1 MSPKEKP
8 QGPWG
13 ETAQIELGD
22 AGNHWVTFL
31 NVPCGLESTDV
42 TVLVGLDSTDRLAL
56 FGLQTSLPMTTPR
69 LKALP
74 IAALRRAAVQTL
86 MLFGQHPGGDG
97 WVWPAGHESDL
108 KHLRNEDRH
117 SDLFLQSVAAH
128 CRASHASG
136 EPATESLAQALQISI
151 STAERYIRAARE
163 AGFETGTTSPHKSAK
178 RTTTRGNK

>member
-1 MSPKEKP
+1 MSPREKP
-8 QGPWG
+8 PGPWV
-13 ETAQIELGD
+13 EDAEIQLGD
-22 AGNHWVTFL
+22 AGNHWVTFP
-31 NVPCGLESTDV
+31 NVPCGQESTDV
-42 TVLVGLDSTDRLAL
+42 TVLVGLDSTDRVAL

-108 KHLRNEDRH
+108 KHLRSEDTH
-117 SDLFLQSVAAH
+117 SDVFLQSVAAH
-128 CRASHASG
+128 CRASRASG
-136 EPATESLAQALQISI
+136 EPATQSLAQALQIGI

-163 AGFETGTTSPHKSAK
+163 AGFETGTTSPNKPAK
-178 RTTTRGNK
+178 KATTRGKK